1 MPRIANIIDVD
12 GRPFVELEWPP
23 EDESGGV
30 SIYTEREVEQMLA
43 AAYRRGAHWAWKNQG
58 SLQFLDKASFDYS
71 DKTINSEK

>member
-30 SIYTEREVEQMLA
+30 SIYTKREVEQMLA
-43 AAYRRGAHWAWKNQG
+43 AAYRRGARWAWKNPG

-71 DKTINSEK
+71 ASVTTAVK